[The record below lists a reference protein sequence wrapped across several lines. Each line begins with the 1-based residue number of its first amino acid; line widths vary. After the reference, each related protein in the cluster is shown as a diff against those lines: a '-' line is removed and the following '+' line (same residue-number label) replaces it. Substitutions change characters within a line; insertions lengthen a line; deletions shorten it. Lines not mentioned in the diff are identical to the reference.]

1 MILFIPPLGFV
12 FHSFRLECHPKER
25 ILLLFLLISFPN
37 SPKRMH
43 PRIKDKSREEMS
55 FRSKLTTTGV
65 EGYIFRNREMWITW
79 HAIPVGEGRGEYWA
93 KTKPRGVRSFEAKMF
108 AAPVA
113 SIYAWK
119 NWRWM
124 EGFASGRSYILRVVR
139 RNVETRD
146 VGTQTASTTEH
157 VDGVEGVNI
166 TAEDKL
172 TLLTDS
178 RLDREKVR

>member
-65 EGYIFRNREMWITW
+65 EGYIYVDHVTRYSRRGGARGILSQNKTSWCEKFW
-79 HAIPVGEGRGEYWA
+79 GEN
-93 KTKPRGVRSFEAKMF
+93 VRCPSCF
-108 AAPVA
+108 
-113 SIYAWK
+113 Y
-119 NWRWM
+119 
-124 EGFASGRSYILRVVR
+124 LRL
-139 RNVETRD
+139 E
-146 VGTQTASTTEH
+146 E
-157 VDGVEGVNI
+157 
-166 TAEDKL
+166 L
-172 TLLTDS
+172 TLNGGFCFRKVVHFACCKKECWNS
-178 RLDREKVR
+178 RRWNANCVDDRTCWWSRGCKHNSRG